1 MTDPLTQHRT
11 NLLNNPNR
19 FTHDRDRAI
28 KRFAETAYKSY
39 GCCGKNKKVIIPLL
53 IQLGK
58 LLFENQENTP
68 IYEYQD
74 ILPRS
79 WNSPKNGGWELN
91 YIKWEI
97 GHLKSINQGGTYEPE
112 NLSFQ
117 SARCNQHVQ
126 TGLSYFETTEYNCK
140 EEVKNRLDNL
150 SILHNS
156 KEWIDIKEQINSIL
170 K

>member
-1 MTDPLTQHRT
+1 MTDPLTQHRK

-19 FTHDRDRAI
+19 FIHDRDRAI
-28 KRFAETAYKSY
+28 ERFAEKAYKSY

-53 IQLGK
+53 KQLGK
-58 LLFENQENTP
+58 LVFENQENTP
-68 IYEYQD
+68 LYEYQD

-79 WNSPKNGGWELN
+79 WNKKAEWKLN
-91 YIKWEI
+91 YIKYEI
-97 GHLKSINQGGTYEPE
+97 GHLISINQGGTYEPE

-117 SARCNQHVQ
+117 STRCNQHVQ
-126 TGLSYFETTEYNCK
+126 SGLSYLETTEYKCK
-140 EEVKNRLDNL
+140 EEVKNRVDNL
-150 SILHNS
+150 IILHKS